1 MKVIA
6 RGGLR
11 DLVEERVGIM
21 KHYRSHRS
29 ASRQFL
35 LQQRR
40 LHSQAYTGNLDINAR
55 GRPVVAEQ
63 ERQTHQPLV
72 ADRSDLGG
80 LAVRHGVHQGADA
93 SLDEIDES
101 DGLIG
106 TVERLPVFQRSMVK
120 MRAKPF
126 VVTGR

>member
-1 MKVIA
+1 MLTAGNVKENIVPPP
-6 RGGLR
+6 GL
-11 DLVEERVGIM
+11 G
-21 KHYRSHRS
+21 
-29 ASRQFL
+29 
-35 LQQRR
+35 
-40 LHSQAYTGNLDINAR
+40 
-55 GRPVVAEQ
+55 P
-63 ERQTHQPLV
+63 QPLV

-101 DGLIG
+101 DGLIS
-106 TVERLPVFQRSMVK
+106 TVERLPVFQRSTVK